1 MRKFENI
8 NTGESIAREDVKESE
23 KDYNGRVMI
32 LEVDKDGLITY
43 TNRNF
48 RDTIGYSREEII
60 GLPFDISHHPDM
72 PHGICQQALGT
83 AADGKIWAGY
93 LKTITREGEYLWVSA
108 CVQAKYDP
116 QKNMVG
122 YVIHK
127 KLAEPKIIEKVQEEY
142 AIFKDSDETL
152 FRSEYCGELHSHQ
165 R

>member
-8 NTGESIAREDVKESE
+8 NTGKRIAREDAKESA
-23 KDYNGRVMI
+23 KDYNGKVMI
-32 LEVDKDGLITY
+32 LEVDKDGHITY

-72 PHGICQQALGT
+72 PHGICQQALDI

-93 LKTITREGEYLWVSA
+93 LKDITREGEYFWVSA
-108 CVQAKYDP
+108 CVQAKYDNE
-116 QKNMVG
+116 KNMVG

-127 KLAEPKIIEKVQEEY
+127 KLAETKIIESVQEEY

-152 FRSEYCGELHSHQ
+152 FRSEYCGEFHSEQ